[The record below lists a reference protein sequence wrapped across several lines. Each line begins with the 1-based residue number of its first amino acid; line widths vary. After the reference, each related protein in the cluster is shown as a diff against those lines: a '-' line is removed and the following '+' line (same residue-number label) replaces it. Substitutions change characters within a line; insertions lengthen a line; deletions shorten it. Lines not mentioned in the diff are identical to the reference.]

1 MRVVFSAARQ
11 QSLFVPRT
19 PFLAQTL
26 KQFYVS
32 SPSHLFTKPF
42 LLIFRTVVQSPRYG
56 RRRVKI
62 FNLEGIQILRHV
74 MVVVL
79 LFPSFLG
86 CAFLRRRRRRRHQNR
101 VRSEDNEESARR
113 TNGFSLPHEEW
124 VPGDG
129 MKQQDSASHI
139 FQRKK
144 KWRRFYASRAFLF
157 WFECKKYYEPRNAS
171 IFSLSQKC
179 PAQKKKR
186 RTPRSLTARVVV
198 SSKRSGRNS
207 PVIRRRGPFF
217 FFCIN
222 GFRARGELNSWNLL
236 SPRDVEEKK
245 TTREDGSTT
254 NNSRAGKERR

>member
-32 SPSHLFTKPF
+32 SPTHLFTKPF

-86 CAFLRRRRRRRHQNR
+86 CAFLRRRRRRRRHQNR
-101 VRSEDNEESARR
+101 VRSEDDEESARR

-129 MKQQDSASHI
+129 MKQLQKRIQKKNIIKGTMKHAKFNLFFLHKRANT
-139 FQRKK
+139 QRK
-144 KWRRFYASRAFLF
+144 
-157 WFECKKYYEPRNAS
+157 
-171 IFSLSQKC
+171 
-179 PAQKKKR
+179 
-186 RTPRSLTARVVV
+186 RTRSLRHH
-198 SSKRSGRNS
+198 
-207 PVIRRRGPFF
+207 
-217 FFCIN
+217 
-222 GFRARGELNSWNLL
+222 RANKEL
-236 SPRDVEEKK
+236 
-245 TTREDGSTT
+245 
-254 NNSRAGKERR
+254 